1 MIIISA
7 GSPDQPRV
15 TSSPAGGY
23 METYKLVWRV
33 WTPAQASILN
43 QSILYRRLRKVS
55 NKHSSIRP
63 SIIIFADK
71 RPNIK
76 FNYLVQ
82 TPIWRIVS

>member
-43 QSILYRRLRKVS
+43 QSILYRRILKVES
-55 NKHSSIRP
+55 DEMDDSEV
-63 SIIIFADK
+63 D
-71 RPNIK
+71 
-76 FNYLVQ
+76 NYK
-82 TPIWRIVS
+82 

>member
-1 MIIISA
+1 MIMISP

-43 QSILYRRLRKVS
+43 QSILYRRLRKVC
-55 NKHSSIRP
+55 SILKVAR
-63 SIIIFADK
+63 
-71 RPNIK
+71 R
-76 FNYLVQ
+76 L
-82 TPIWRIVS
+82 

>member
-43 QSILYRRLRKVS
+43 QSILYRRLRKVC
-55 NKHSSIRP
+55 NKHS
-63 SIIIFADK
+63 
-71 RPNIK
+71 
-76 FNYLVQ
+76 
-82 TPIWRIVS
+82 